1 MFILI
6 ALTDTSPQLD
16 SQTRIMRYT
25 KISISEKRSEMI
37 ILNCIGGL
45 LLTDVAGKISMIG
58 TGEGAIQGVG

>member
-1 MFILI
+1 
-6 ALTDTSPQLD
+6 
-16 SQTRIMRYT
+16 MRCT

>member
-6 ALTDTSPQLD
+6 ALTDTSPQSD
-16 SQTRIMRYT
+16 SQTRIMRCT

-45 LLTDVAGKISMIG
+45 LLTDVADKISMTR
-58 TGEGAIQGVG
+58 TGKGAIQGVA